1 MISFG
6 LVNAPVRM
14 YAAVSEQGLKFNL
27 LHEPDGGRIGYQ
39 KVCKLDDKVVSN
51 DEIVKAYEVEEGEFI
66 TLSDDDFAAAKPE
79 GYRTITIQDFVPAD
93 EIDPI
98 YFERTY
104 FLGPQDG
111 PSEGVYALLAKAMS
125 ETGLVAICSYV
136 FHDRENL
143 GCLRVRDGVL
153 TLEKM
158 FFADEVRQA
167 DGIAPASA
175 KVDERQLEMA
185 QELIERYSGSFE
197 PDKYHDTYR
206 EALLGVIESKR
217 TGKKTKPV
225 ESPKES
231 SAPDLLAA
239 LQASLAETKDDEGK
253 SKSKASAKPAR
264 RKATK
269 TA

>member
-1 MISFG
+1 
-6 LVNAPVRM
+6 M

-39 KVCKLDDKVVSN
+39 KVCKIDDKVVSN
-51 DEIVKAYEVEEGEFI
+51 DEIVKAYEVEDGEFI
-66 TLSDDDFAAAKPE
+66 TLADEDFEAAKPE

-125 ETGLVAICSYV
+125 DTGLVAICTYV

-158 FFADEVRQA
+158 FFHDEVRQN
-167 DGIAPASA
+167 DGIAPAGA
-175 KVDERQLEMA
+175 KVDKRQLEMA
-185 QELIERYSGSFE
+185 QELIQRYSGSFE

-217 TGKKTKPV
+217 TGKKTEPV
-225 ESPKES
+225 ESPRES

-239 LQASLAETKDDEGK
+239 LQASLAETKDEEAK
-253 SKSKASAKPAR
+253 AKPKPRASSR
-264 RKATK
+264 RK
-269 TA
+269 TAKSA

>member
-14 YAAVSEQGLKFNL
+14 YAAVSEKGLKFNL

-51 DEIVKAYEVEEGEFI
+51 DEIVKAFEVDDGEFI
-66 TLSDDDFAAAKPE
+66 MLADEDFEAAKPE
-79 GYRTITIQDFVPAD
+79 GYRTITIQDFVPAE

-111 PSEGVYALLAKAMS
+111 PAEGVYALLAKAMT

-143 GCLRVRDGVL
+143 GCLRVRDGLL

-158 FFADEVRQA
+158 FFHDEVRPA
-167 DGIAPASA
+167 DGIAPDSA
-175 KVDERQLEMA
+175 KVDDRQLEMA
-185 QELIERYSGSFE
+185 QELIQRYSGSFE
-197 PDKYHDTYR
+197 PDKYKDTYR
-206 EALLGVIESKR
+206 EALMGVIESKR
-217 TGKKTKPV
+217 TGKKTTPV
-225 ESPKES
+225 EAPKAS
-231 SAPDLLAA
+231 AAPDLLAA
-239 LQASLAETKDDEGK
+239 LQASLAETKSDEAA
-253 SKSKASAKPAR
+253 SKPKARAASRK
-264 RKATK
+264 KATK

>member
-167 DGIAPASA
+167 DGIAPTAA

-197 PDKYHDTYR
+197 PEKYHDTYR
-206 EALLGVIESKR
+206 ESLMGVIESKR
-217 TGKKTKPV
+217 SGKRTKPTA
-225 ESPKES
+225 EPKPS
-231 SAPDLLAA
+231 GAPDLLAA
-239 LQASLAETKDDEGK
+239 LQASLAETKSDEAE
-253 SKSKASAKPAR
+253 SKPKARSGSRK
-264 RKATK
+264 KATK
-269 TA
+269 SA

>member
-14 YAAVSEQGLKFNL
+14 YAAVSEKGLKFNL

-39 KVCKLDDKVVSN
+39 KVCKIDDKVVSN
-51 DEIVKAYEVEEGEFI
+51 DEIVKAYEIEDGEFI
-66 TLSDDDFAAAKPE
+66 TLADEDFEAAKPE

-125 ETGLVAICSYV
+125 DTGLVAICTYV

-158 FFADEVRQA
+158 FFHDEVRQG
-167 DGIAPASA
+167 DGIAPAGA
-175 KVDERQLEMA
+175 KVDKRQLEMA
-185 QELIERYSGSFE
+185 QELIQRYSGSFE

-217 TGKKTKPV
+217 TGKKTEPV
-225 ESPKES
+225 ESPRES

-239 LQASLAETKDDEGK
+239 LQASLAETKGEEAK
-253 SKSKASAKPAR
+253 AKPKARASSR
-264 RKATK
+264 RK
-269 TA
+269 TAKSA